1 MYDGSCLKE
10 INNNNNKGDLIEENM
25 LILNQMSSAMVMSA
39 FNDKLVFVL
48 EEIFRLD
55 HNSIHAL
62 NSIKP
67 CEWSL
72 SSNKAVSRGRM

>member
-1 MYDGSCLKE
+1 
-10 INNNNNKGDLIEENM
+10 M
-25 LILNQMSSAMVMSA
+25 LIPNQTSSAMIMSA

-67 CEWSL
+67 
-72 SSNKAVSRGRM
+72 AM